1 MRSSMFCTGASA
13 LAVLLALGAAAPAS
27 AAAVQ
32 GYAGGNQASSQ
43 TPAVPPSNG
52 RTPTGPAG
60 PQQNQASSQSAAPD
74 APVPGGADAPTPT
87 APSNDYM
94 PSSVQPLPPATPMTM
109 QEMQDKIEE
118 MQRQLE
124 FMKQVAAEQ
133 TAGVSAVQAR
143 PAVTLPN
150 GRPTFATADGNFSAT
165 LNGVIQFDAGNYYQ
179 NKNLPTAI
187 TGAARDLNGGTDA
200 RRARLGFGGRVFGD
214 FDYNILTEFGGSGT
228 EQAGAIQE
236 LWLQYTGVLK
246 PFHVRVG
253 YFEPLVDMEGN
264 VSTNSIALMER
275 ASPAEVARNIA
286 GGDARAALQIFGN
299 DDFKNVT
306 FDEGKGK
313 VHWLAAGAVTGNSV
327 SLVNS
332 AGAFATQPFD
342 EQLGFIGRLGVAPYH
357 GDDYTVHVGANVEYV
372 IHPNDATGSGS
383 NINGRYVFQL
393 RDRPELR
400 IDGTRL
406 VDTGP
411 LNTRHVTEAGAEFGF
426 QFKNFYGQAEYF
438 HYDIQG
444 DQALPT
450 TPSPTFDG
458 YYIEGSYIFTG
469 EHRIYNPANGAFN
482 GPVVAHPFSLK
493 DHSFGAL
500 ELAGRFSDLDLN
512 YKAGVGGAAT
522 PFGGIRGGEQKV
534 YSVSVNW
541 YLNPIVRL
549 MLQGQHV
556 DIDRLTAA
564 GAPLGQDYN
573 TIAVRS
579 QLAF

>member
-1 MRSSMFCTGASA
+1 MRSPILCTSASA

-27 AAAVQ
+27 AQ
-32 GYAGGNQASSQ
+32 GFGRGNQASSQ
-43 TPAVPPSNG
+43 TPAAPPSSGYNSQA
-52 RTPTGPAG
+52 AG
-60 PQQNQASSQSAAPD
+60 AQQNQASSQSASPD
-74 APVPGGADAPTPT
+74 APTAT
-87 APSNDYM
+87 APPAGTNAADYASSDVAPA
-94 PSSVQPLPPATPMTM
+94 PSSPPMTM
-109 QEMQDKIEE
+109 SEMQERIEE
-118 MQRQLE
+118 LQRQLD

-179 NKNLPTAI
+179 NHNLPAGI

-200 RRARLGFGGRVFGD
+200 RRARLGFGGKVFGD

-236 LWLQYTGVLK
+236 LWLQYTGFLK
-246 PFHVRVG
+246 PFHARVG
-253 YFEPLVDMEGN
+253 YFEPLVGMEAN

-286 GGDARAALQIFGN
+286 AGDARAAVQLFGN
-299 DDFKNVT
+299 SDFHRFSFDD
-306 FDEGKGK
+306 GKGG
-313 VHWLAAGAVTGNSV
+313 VHWLASGAVTGNSV

-332 AGAFATQPFD
+332 AGAFTTQPFD
-342 EQLGFIGRLGVAPYH
+342 EQLAVTARLGVAPFH
-357 GDDYTVHVGANVEYV
+357 GDDYTVHLGVNTQYV
-372 IHPNDATGSGS
+372 VHPNDNTGIGS
-383 NINGRYVFQL
+383 AYNGRYTVQL

-400 IDGTRL
+400 LDGTRL
-406 VDTGP
+406 VDTGA
-411 LNTRHVTEAGAEFGF
+411 LNARHVTQVGAEFGI
-426 QFKNFYGQAEYF
+426 QWRNFWGQAEYF

-444 DQALPT
+444 DRALAT
-450 TPSPTFDG
+450 TPSPDFDG
-458 YYIEGSYIFTG
+458 WYVEGSYIFTG
-469 EHRIYNPANGAFN
+469 EHRVYNPANGAFN
-482 GPVVAHPFSLK
+482 GPAVAHPFSWK
-493 DHSFGAL
+493 DRTWGSL
-500 ELAGRFSDLDLN
+500 ELAARYSDLDLN
-512 YKAGVGGAAT
+512 YKAGVANAAA
-522 PFGGIRGGEQKV
+522 PFGGVRGGEQKV

-541 YLNPIVRL
+541 YLNPIVRF

-573 TIAVRS
+573 TIALRS